1 MGITAQ
7 LSAVVSYIENN
18 LDGEIDY
25 YEIGRMS
32 NCSAGNFQRLFSY
45 LTPYTL
51 SDYIR
56 ARRLTQAGLEL
67 SRGQLK
73 VIDVAAK
80 YGYVSP
86 DSFTRAF
93 REFHGVTPGKVRL
106 GQGKL
111 NSCQP
116 LQIEVI
122 VSGGMEMEYEIRVEA
137 EFTVCGVTEVISV
150 ADAFETVPK
159 LWAKAQKSGLINRL
173 LEHVG
178 DGPPP
183 GLLGVAA
190 GGDWGAAE
198 ELHYTIGFAISSAQ
212 SVDHETRFHSQSYPA
227 AQWVVITANGT
238 LPEAVQNVYED
249 FYQRWLPTSGYTLA
263 DLPVI
268 ECYLPAGR
276 QQVWIA
282 VVPD

>member
-1 MGITAQ
+1 MGIAAQ

-25 YEIGRMS
+25 HEIGRIS

-56 ARRLTQAGLEL
+56 ARRLTQAGLDL
-67 SRGQLK
+67 SRGNLK
-73 VIDVAAK
+73 VIDVATK
-80 YGYVSP
+80 YGYASP

-93 REFHGVTPGKVRL
+93 RDFHGVTPGKVLL

-111 NSCQP
+111 KSCQP
-116 LQIEVI
+116 LQIEVV
-122 VSGGMEMEYEIRVEA
+122 VSGGVKMEYEIRVEA

-190 GGDWGAAE
+190 GGDWGNAE
-198 ELHYTIGFAISSAQ
+198 ELHYTLGFAIAAGQ
-212 SVDHETRFHSQSYPA
+212 SGDCETEFQTHSYPA
-227 AQWVVITANGT
+227 AQWVVITANGP
-238 LPEAVQNVYED
+238 LPDAVQRVYED
-249 FYQRWLPTSGYTLA
+249 FYQRWLPTSGFGLA

-276 QQVWIA
+276 QQVWVA
-282 VVPD
+282 VIPN